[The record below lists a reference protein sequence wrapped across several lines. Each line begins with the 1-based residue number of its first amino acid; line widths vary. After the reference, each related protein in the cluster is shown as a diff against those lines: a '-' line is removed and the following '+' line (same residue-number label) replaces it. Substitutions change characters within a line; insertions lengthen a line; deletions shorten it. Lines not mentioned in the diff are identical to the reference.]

1 MGALSP
7 SLSLEEFAV
16 LVWRGEE
23 AAVVVS
29 VGPLLFGS
37 GQGYREMRHIPFEA
51 LGLGIHRT
59 LKA

>member
-1 MGALSP
+1 LGALSP

-37 GQGYREMRHIPFEA
+37 GQGYREMRHIPV
-51 LGLGIHRT
+51 
-59 LKA
+59 